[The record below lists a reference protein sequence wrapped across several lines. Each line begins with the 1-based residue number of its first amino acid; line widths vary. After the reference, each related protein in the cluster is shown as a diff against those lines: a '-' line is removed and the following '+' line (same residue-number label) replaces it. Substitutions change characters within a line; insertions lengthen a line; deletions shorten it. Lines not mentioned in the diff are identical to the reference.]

1 MIILCKEVGKEKM
14 PGTKEAFNLVEKKI
28 GEN

>member
-1 MIILCKEVGKEKM
+1 MITLCKEVGKEKI
-14 PGTKEAFNLVEKKI
+14 PGTKEAFNLAEKRI